1 MCASGSGCPV
11 QEASGAVECVCAGAV
26 PAPPPPIPGSDEWLQ
41 SDEHALVAPGPE
53 AASAGLDMAMYE
65 AGHAAVHLA
74 DYLKHKAETEETKAE
89 LAKLVLYCLKQA
101 QPCELVLAESG
112 VVKCK
117 AGTGVAAAA

>member
-74 DYLKHKAETEETKAE
+74 DYLKHKADTEEVRSAR
-89 LAKLVLYCLKQA
+89 LPCVAPAACWGGAGPRHGSKLRHGCGRLQV
-101 QPCELVLAESG
+101 G
-112 VVKCK
+112 N
-117 AGTGVAAAA
+117 